1 MTDAPEQTASSPF
14 SDYEGRDLEALSCL
28 NRYRQWIFDSMAGYV
43 RGRVVEIGAGIGTF
57 SDLLRSAS
65 SELVLVEP
73 GTDQYAA
80 LRDKFGGADGVE
92 VTCNDALAWAQACPD
107 ASFDTVVMINVLEHV
122 EHDEQL
128 LAELHRILR
137 PGGHLCIFVPALMAL
152 YSEIDRKYGHFRRY
166 HRAELRGRMTG
177 AGFAILKE
185 RWMDAPG
192 ALAWLIICR
201 MLRSVDFNPVLA
213 RIYDTL
219 FVPPI
224 RFLEG
229 IVPPP
234 VAKNL
239 LFIGRRP

>member
-1 MTDAPEQTASSPF
+1 MTGAPAPDAPF

-28 NRYRQWIFDSMAGYV
+28 NRYRQWIYDSMAAHIG
-43 RGRVVEIGAGIGTF
+43 GRVVEIGAGIGTF
-57 SDLLRSAS
+57 SELLQSAS
-65 SELVLVEP
+65 DELVLVEP
-73 GTDQYAA
+73 GRNQVAA
-80 LRDKFGGADGVE
+80 LQEKFAGARRVE
-92 VTCNDALAWAQACPD
+92 VVCADALAWARGCP
-107 ASFDTVVMINVLEHV
+107 AESFDAVVMINVLEHV
-122 EHDEQL
+122 EHDTEL

-137 PGGHLCIFVPALMAL
+137 RDGRLCIYVPALMSL
-152 YSEIDRKYGHFRRY
+152 FSDMDRKYGHFRRY
-166 HRAELRGRMTG
+166 RRAELRGRVAG

-201 MLRSVDFNPVLA
+201 MLRSVDFNPALA
-213 RIYDTL
+213 RIYDTV

-224 RFLEG
+224 RFIEG

>member
-1 MTDAPEQTASSPF
+1 M
-14 SDYEGRDLEALSCL
+14 
-28 NRYRQWIFDSMAGYV
+28 
-43 RGRVVEIGAGIGTF
+43 
-57 SDLLRSAS
+57 
-65 SELVLVEP
+65 
-73 GTDQYAA
+73 
-80 LRDKFGGADGVE
+80 
-92 VTCNDALAWAQACPD
+92 TCNDALAWAQACPD
-107 ASFDTVVMINVLEHV
+107 ASIYTVVMINVLEHV

-166 HRAELRGRMTG
+166 HRAELRGHMSGT
-177 AGFAILKE
+177 GFAILKE

-213 RIYDTL
+213 RIYDTV

-224 RFLEG
+224 RFIEG

>member
-1 MTDAPEQTASSPF
+1 MTGAPAPDAAF
-14 SDYEGRDLEALSCL
+14 SNYEGRDLEALSCL
-28 NRYRQWIFDSMAGYV
+28 NRYRQWIYDSMAGHIG
-43 RGRVVEIGAGIGTF
+43 GRVVEIGAGIGTF
-57 SDLLRSAS
+57 SELLQSTAT
-65 SELVLVEP
+65 ELVLVEP
-73 GTDQYAA
+73 GTNQVAA
-80 LRDKFGGADGVE
+80 LRDKFADTHHVD
-92 VTCNDALAWAQACPD
+92 VVCADALAWARTCP
-107 ASFDTVVMINVLEHV
+107 SESLDTVVMINVLEHV
-122 EHDEQL
+122 EDDGAL
-128 LAELHRILR
+128 LVELHRILQ
-137 PGGHLCIFVPALMAL
+137 PGGTLCIYVPALMSL
-152 YSEIDRKYGHFRRY
+152 FSEMDRKYGHFRRY